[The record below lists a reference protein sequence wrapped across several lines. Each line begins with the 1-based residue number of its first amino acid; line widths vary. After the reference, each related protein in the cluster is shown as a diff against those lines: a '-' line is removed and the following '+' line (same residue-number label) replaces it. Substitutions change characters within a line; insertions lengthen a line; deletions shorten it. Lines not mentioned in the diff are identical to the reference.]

1 MLEILA
7 AMEESGE
14 EGSFL
19 FTAMLIGG
27 VAFGVLVLLLV
38 ALLAF
43 GKGREHS

>member
-1 MLEILA
+1 MLEILLA
-7 AMEESGE
+7 AEESGE

-27 VAFGVLVLLLV
+27 VAFGVLLVLLI

>member
-27 VAFGVLVLLLV
+27 TALDILLVLLI